1 MTYDLSD
8 TLSDGYEG
16 MGPVISN
23 ILHAVTPLVAGRFV
37 REQGQTQG
45 ISITDMLNG
54 GARFIDFRIMYTRG
68 PDRAIGEK
76 DWYCLHGCESQK
88 KALEYL
94 KDVRTW
100 MDAHPQEL
108 VVLWASR
115 HGNTG
120 ACGTDQ
126 YPDTTPQVRQAF
138 FKQVQEVFGEL
149 LFNSTQRLNETSVL
163 SLQKRNQRLVWLA
176 TDYVESTE
184 SSPLAV
190 DAKSI
195 DNQLV
200 NSGHGLGAIKFLR
213 QGGPKR
219 RDSSA
224 QNRFLLMS
232 MAAGVAK
239 EAIEAAAKIEF
250 LPNVFGT
257 HDKWRKECAA
267 TSGVPNMT
275 FCPKYLMEWSL
286 MTNFYNQKV
295 IDMAYV
301 EGAADL
307 DVDFPNA
314 IYLDAMDL
322 GGLIR
327 TGTATINPLEEG
339 PVHGT
344 DGFAYSATVIAATV

>member
-88 KALEYL
+88 KAR
-94 KDVRTW
+94 DAINPFGPW

-200 NSGHGLGAIKFLR
+200 NSGHGRLDSTA
-213 QGGPKR
+213 GGPKR

-239 EAIEAAAKIEF
+239 EAIE
-250 LPNVFGT
+250 
-257 HDKWRKECAA
+257 ECAA

-275 FCPKYLMEWSL
+275 FCPK
-286 MTNFYNQKV
+286 KV

-327 TGTATINPLEEG
+327 TGTAP
-339 PVHGT
+339 
-344 DGFAYSATVIAATV
+344 